1 MNIQHAIRLI
11 QEACALKHAALSTE
25 KSNIYWIRHFGRFL
39 QQPQRKPLLNA
50 EAKIEGFLTHLAL
63 KGVSASTQNQA
74 FNALLF
80 LYQHVLDRKLEFID
94 GVERVRR
101 PARVPASSAKPKHEP
116 SWLISKVTIALWPIF
131 FTAAVFGCWKLH
143 AFASRTSIFPITE
156 SPF

>member
-1 MNIQHAIRLI
+1 MKRYSIR
-11 QEACALKHAALSTE
+11 TE
-25 KSNIYWIRHFGRFL
+25 QAYIDWIRRFIL
-39 QQPQRKPLLNA
+39 FHNKRHPEQMGEEEIA
-50 EAKIEGFLTHLAL
+50 AFLSHLAVDRH
-63 KGVSASTQNQA
+63 VSASTQNQA